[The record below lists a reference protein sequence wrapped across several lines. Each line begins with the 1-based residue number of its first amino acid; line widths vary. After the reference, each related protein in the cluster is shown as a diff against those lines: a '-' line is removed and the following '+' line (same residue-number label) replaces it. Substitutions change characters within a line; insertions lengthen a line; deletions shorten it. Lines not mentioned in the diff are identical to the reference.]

1 VGFDDPVN
9 LLHQPNRFLEGNDD
23 ALVVGDVLGGEGV
36 ARLISASLNDA

>member
-1 VGFDDPVN
+1 VFLDYPVN
-9 LLHQPNRFLEGNDD
+9 LVHQPNRFLEGDDD